1 MIRIKKRVGKK
12 DTFCLLSPY
21 KQVKS
26 EGDKREFQKFSDIN
40 QSTEN
45 TLTVHTINQVILHMK
60 LGVLTFSVRSKIR
73 M

>member
-26 EGDKREFQKFSDIN
+26 EGDKREFQKFSDKSIN
-40 QSTEN
+40 RN

-60 LGVLTFSVRSKIR
+60 LGALTFSVRSKIR